1 MQELKSEK
9 PTESPAGSDP
19 VSRLMQ
25 RLRQEGFQS
34 DQGEEGLAQFGEVIF
49 TRPEKISLARGETV
63 FIFTRVPELN
73 ERVLRQTSASVVNT
87 YRAKSGAQ
95 KALSV
100 LQSTTVY
107 HCLVT
112 TTDQPHNETL
122 NTFITRSGGA
132 TVIPVVIVPE
142 INQVLYPN
150 LEEKIGSY
158 RPRVEYLQYL
168 LGERRE
174 TVNMH
179 RQTVQAFWI
188 AIAVVVLILAAIAL
202 SVVKPSLGGGGPQ
215 TTTSATATQ

>member
-1 MQELKSEK
+1 MQELKAEK
-9 PTESPAGSDP
+9 PTESPADSDP

-34 DQGEEGLAQFGEVIF
+34 DQGEEEFAQFGEVIF
-49 TRPEKISLARGETV
+49 TRPEKISVARGETV
-63 FIFTRVPELN
+63 FIFTRVPEVN

-87 YRAKSGAQ
+87 YRAKSNTQ

-112 TTDQPHNETL
+112 STDQPHNETL
-122 NTFITRSGGA
+122 NGFITRSGGA

-174 TVNMH
+174 PVNMH

-215 TTTSATATQ
+215 TATAAQTTQ

>member
-1 MQELKSEK
+1 MQELKAEK

-34 DQGEEGLAQFGEVIF
+34 DQGEEGLAEFGEVIF

-122 NTFITRSGGA
+122 NTFIIRSGGA
-132 TVIPVVIVPE
+132 TVIPVVIVPD

-202 SVVKPSLGGGGPQ
+202 SVVKPSLGGGGQ
-215 TTTSATATQ
+215 TTTAVQSTQ

>member
-1 MQELKSEK
+1 MQELKAEK

-25 RLRQEGFQS
+25 RLREEGFHS
-34 DQGEEGLAQFGEVIF
+34 DQGEEEFAEYGEVIF
-49 TRPEKISLARGETV
+49 TRPEKISVARGETV

-87 YRAKSGAQ
+87 YRAKSTSQ

-100 LQSTTVY
+100 LQSTTVF
-107 HCLVT
+107 HCLVAT
-112 TTDQPHNETL
+112 SDQPHNESL
-122 NTFITRSGGA
+122 NAFITRSGGA

-188 AIAVVVLILAAIAL
+188 AVAVVVLILAAIAL
-202 SVVKPSLGGGGPQ
+202 SVVHPSLGGNNSTNTAVQ
-215 TTTSATATQ
+215 TTQ

>member
-1 MQELKSEK
+1 M
-9 PTESPAGSDP
+9 
-19 VSRLMQ
+19 R

-34 DQGEEGLAQFGEVIF
+34 DQGEEEFAQFGEVIF
-49 TRPEKISLARGETV
+49 TRAEKISVARGETV

-87 YRAKSGAQ
+87 YSAKSHVQ

-122 NTFITRSGGA
+122 NGYITRSGGA

-142 INQVLYPN
+142 INQVIYPN

-202 SVVKPSLGGGGPQ
+202 SVVKPSLGGGGTPTTTAAVQ
-215 TTTSATATQ
+215 TTQ